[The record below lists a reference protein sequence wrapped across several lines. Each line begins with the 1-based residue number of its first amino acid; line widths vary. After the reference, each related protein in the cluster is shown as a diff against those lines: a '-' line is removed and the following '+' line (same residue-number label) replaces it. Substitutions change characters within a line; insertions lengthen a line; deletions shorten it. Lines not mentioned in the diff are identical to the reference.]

1 MKYYIVEPSYKKS
14 FVETTAFKRIDENG
28 NQIWLR
34 KELGWRWGSFLFSVP
49 ETVEEAMT
57 FLKDQGYDEVLDW
70 AYDYGHTITDDNGDE
85 VIDPDADI
93 VSMVVQQFL
102 PNVSDD
108 FVDVTEDYPNA
119 EFIEAWDGC
128 WESWSV
134 SSYQTEIDEEEQEA
148 IIEEVTE
155 AYEEGYEEAVEE
167 LGWEFV
173 DTYFEIQCNPQ
184 ITPCDEDG
192 NKFEESV
199 D

>member
-14 FVETTAFKRIDENG
+14 FVEITAFKRTDENG
-28 NQIWLR
+28 NLIWLR

-49 ETVEEAMT
+49 ETVEEAMV

-93 VSMVVQQFL
+93 VSMIVQQFL
-102 PNVSDD
+102 PNASDD
-108 FVDVTEDYPNA
+108 FVDITEDYPNA
-119 EFIEAWDGC
+119 EFIDAWDGC
-128 WESWSV
+128 WEYWNV
-134 SSYQTEIDEEEQEA
+134 SSYQTEISEEEQEA
-148 IIEEVTE
+148 IIEEVEE
-155 AYEEGYEEAVEE
+155 AYGEGYEEAVEE

-192 NKFEESV
+192 NKFEENE